1 MTREYRYDVDLVRIM
16 YDYTSSVVWFPDPV
30 DYDASRLSAELV
42 AELRAWGELH
52 EEGLDADFNWRSP
65 DYPDRIDRARQQ
77 LAHRLGDELG
87 EAFEVEFAVPHRV
100 WFGPRWARYRSN
112 APATNPEAAAYFASL
127 AAAAAEERASWGLQ
141 AAAAAGSW
149 FAHQPL
155 SGEVFLPDSVNPVT
169 REQAERIVASA
180 GATAS
185 ASKAGRER
193 AGMAQ
198 GDVVTRSNRGQWENE
213 VEGEPERSQSFA
225 SREEAITAG
234 RELAALLGTTHTVI
248 ESEPTGVITD
258 EEPED

>member
-1 MTREYRYDVDLVRIM
+1 MSEEYRYDVDLVRIM
-16 YDYTSSVVWFPDPV
+16 YDYTDSVVWFPDPV
-30 DYDASRLSAELV
+30 DYDASGLSAELV
-42 AELRAWGELH
+42 AELRAWSALY
-52 EEGLDADFNWRSP
+52 EEGLDEDFEWRSP
-65 DYPDRIDRARQQ
+65 EYPARIARASPR
-77 LAHRLGDELG
+77 LARRLGDELG
-87 EAFEVEFAVPHRV
+87 DAFEIEYEEQHGSPT
-100 WFGPRWARYRSN
+100 GPRTDFYRSARPPSN
-112 APATNPEAAAYFASL
+112 PAAAAYFAGR
-127 AAAAAEERASWGLQ
+127 AEAAAAEQGGERTQS
-141 AAAAAGSW
+141 AAAGSW

-155 SGEVFLPDSVNPVT
+155 SGDVFVPDSVNPVT
-169 REQAERIVASA
+169 REQAERIVANA
-180 GATAS
+180 GAAAS
-185 ASKAGRER
+185 ASSAGRER